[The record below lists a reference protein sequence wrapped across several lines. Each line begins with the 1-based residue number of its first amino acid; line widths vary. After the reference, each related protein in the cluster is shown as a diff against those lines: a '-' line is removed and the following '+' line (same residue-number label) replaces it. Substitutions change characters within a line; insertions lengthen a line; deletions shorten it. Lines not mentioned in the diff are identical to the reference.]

1 MFFVTLDTNI
11 LLATV
16 LPPSP
21 YHWVYQALRD
31 QRYGLVVSTDILEE
45 YEEKLTEFYGST
57 FANAVLSEL
66 LNLENVQRVSP
77 TFFWRMIHAD
87 HDDDKFI
94 DAYVAANAVYL
105 VSEDSH
111 YKDIFKVAFPP
122 IQWMKFVG
130 FMNWLNG
137 KPAQLQRKRR

>member
-21 YHWVYQALRD
+21 YHWVYQALRN

-66 LNLENVQRVSP
+66 LNLDNVQRVSP
-77 TFFWRMIHAD
+77 TFFG
-87 HDDDKFI
+87 
-94 DAYVAANAVYL
+94 V
-105 VSEDSH
+105 
-111 YKDIFKVAFPP
+111 
-122 IQWMKFVG
+122 
-130 FMNWLNG
+130 
-137 KPAQLQRKRR
+137 

>member
-1 MFFVTLDTNI
+1 
-11 LLATV
+11 
-16 LPPSP
+16 
-21 YHWVYQALRD
+21 
-31 QRYGLVVSTDILEE
+31 
-45 YEEKLTEFYGST
+45 
-57 FANAVLSEL
+57 
-66 LNLENVQRVSP
+66 
-77 TFFWRMIHAD
+77 MIHAD

-130 FMNWLNG
+130 FMNWLAMASQPSYNG
-137 KPAQLQRKRR
+137 RDDNPVVQLVRIPACHAGGRGFESRPDRQQKTKALQQCAVRNSNSNYVGRYATGPSS